1 MNKFLLLIFFLF
13 SSNLNSQS
21 LKCYFE
27 EVYSDGS
34 IQNGYFLIQD
44 NKLRYE
50 YFSQDLY
57 TLFYNY
63 NDFFL
68 VRNNDRN
75 QIQKINKNTEVISE
89 LIKIYKNFPNL
100 DKKYYSND
108 FEIELEKSL
117 KSEFYKRISIKSSQT
132 NMSIYMNECSFPSV
146 HEKYFQH
153 KPYFTYQ

>member
-1 MNKFLLLIFFLF
+1 MNKFLLIIFLLF
-13 SSNLNSQS
+13 SSNLKSQS

-50 YFSQDLY
+50 YFNQDLY

-68 VRNNDRN
+68 VRNNDKN

-89 LIKIYKNFPNL
+89 LIKIYKNYPNL
-100 DKKYYSND
+100 DKKYFTKD
-108 FEIELEKSL
+108 FEIQLEKSL
-117 KSEFYKRISIKSSQT
+117 KNEFYKRISIKSSQT
-132 NMSIYMNECSFPSV
+132 NMSIYLNKCSFSSV

>member
-1 MNKFLLLIFFLF
+1 MNKFLLFIFLLF
-13 SSNLNSQS
+13 SPSLKSQT

-27 EVYSDGS
+27 EVYSNGA

-50 YFSQDLY
+50 YFNQDLY

-68 VRNNDRN
+68 VKNNDKN
-75 QIQKINKNTEVISE
+75 QIQKINQNTEVISE
-89 LIKIYKNFPNL
+89 LIEIYKNFPNL
-100 DKKYYSND
+100 DKKYFSD
-108 FEIELEKSL
+108 GFEIELEKSL
-117 KSEFYKRISIKSSQT
+117 KSEFYKRISIKSSET
-132 NMSIYMNECSFPSV
+132 NMSIYLNECSFLQI

-153 KPYFTYQ
+153 KPYFAHQ